1 MVCFP
6 DASKTVL
13 VVNNNENNSPGR
25 YTPEL
30 IARLEEAGL
39 AVREARS
46 LEGVLELLAGNRH
59 NDVGLIVTCGGPVYL
74 TRLVDMESHIT
85 KTTAAMLQLPN
96 VPVVGICYGMQL
108 LAQLFGAKLVDS
120 AEQGG
125 VPGHKPGHWEQ
136 LRRTDAPSRLL
147 SNFGGAGFPQWATNI
162 IFVQELPKQFVCTAV
177 DSEGRCMAMEHTQEQ
192 VYGFQWHPEVL
203 NETVQRSVIDRIVGL
218 VGQSRR
224 MAQSRTSPPA
234 TPRHSVITKAALE
247 ATIST
252 MATSDHG
259 FVEVGAR
266 RIRLG
271 RRPRSTS
278 CSRRVVSDR
287 KTPARACSPVA
298 CCSTASTQSTA
309 DFDVAGG
316 RCSLHV
322 ADMQLRRVVAE
333 AQAVAGSS
341 RGVVGIALAHAKR
354 EALSAL
360 RRSSE
365 HHRGERFVDEVEL
378 GRAIGALMAVADRAR
393 P

>member
-234 TPRHSVITKAALE
+234 TPRSVPDVSGLAGDLGAPVVADAWSAIGRPPPGRAPPWRVAAPPVRRAPL
-247 ATIST
+247 IST
-252 MATSDHG
+252 LQG
-259 FVEVGAR
+259 GAAASTLR
-266 RIRLG
+266 TCSYAAWWPKPKPSLARAGGSWASPSPMPNEKPCLPCVG
-271 RRPRSTS
+271 RRNT
-278 CSRRVVSDR
+278 
-287 KTPARACSPVA
+287 
-298 CCSTASTQSTA
+298 
-309 DFDVAGG
+309 
-316 RCSLHV
+316 
-322 ADMQLRRVVAE
+322 
-333 AQAVAGSS
+333 
-341 RGVVGIALAHAKR
+341 IAA
-354 EALSAL
+354 SAL
-360 RRSSE
+360 WMRWSSA
-365 HHRGERFVDEVEL
+365 ERLE
-378 GRAIGALMAVADRAR
+378 R
-393 P
+393 